1 MKSAD
6 STELT
11 VESSAFVSASPEGL
25 LLTLENAVSMLLFV
39 PQEKK
44 IKGSLIAVIEMNVVL

>member
-25 LLTLENAVSMLLFV
+25 LLTPENAVSMLLFV